1 MFSLFLLA
9 LPAATHAA
17 DLVDQPEFLK
27 ADIGLVYS
35 FDGTKLGLTED
46 NEALGSVVHNT
57 HRMGLRG
64 ELGVAPGTSVFLQF
78 TGSPSNTIHYN
89 DPRTMGWDPKEDE
102 GSLLNGLP
110 IEEGIDPYSGG
121 GFESVWLGVRGTPF
135 SQAREARA
143 TWLIEGALRTPDKTN
158 LYTGDGSGDGSLALR
173 LSNVFAT
180 SRGPTHPYIAAH
192 YTATRPYS
200 VEGMEE
206 GEAFDPS
213 NRIHLVT
220 GAEFDVWAKPATGQM
235 VSVEGS
241 AFFAYNSPA
250 VVPSGL
256 FLPSVLPGTEM
267 SPTTSTE
274 YSEFGA
280 GFGVHWMP
288 IREMKVDFNMNLAW
302 PTPHRVESTYPVY
315 SAFRSR
321 SLGVGLVVTYLYR

>member
-1 MFSLFLLA
+1 MISLLALA

-17 DLVDQPEFLK
+17 DLVEQPEFLK
-27 ADIGLVYS
+27 ADVGLFYA
-35 FDGTKLGLTED
+35 FDGTNLGLTESG
-46 NEALGSVVHNT
+46 EALGRVQHAT

-64 ELGVAPGTSVFLQF
+64 EMGVAPGTSVFLQF
-78 TGSPSNTIHYN
+78 TGSPSNTIGFTE
-89 DPRTMGWDPKEDE
+89 PRTMGWDPKEDQ

-110 IEEGIDPYSGG
+110 IEEGLDPYSAG

-135 SQAREARA
+135 SETREAKA

-158 LYTGDGSGDGSLALR
+158 LYTGDGSGDGALALR

-180 SRGPTHPYIAAH
+180 TRGLTHPYIAAH
-192 YTATRPYS
+192 YTATRAYS
-200 VEGMEE
+200 VDGMEE
-206 GEAFDPS
+206 GEGFDPS
-213 NRIHLVT
+213 DRIHLVA
-220 GAEFDVWAKPATGQM
+220 GAEFDVWEKPATGQM
-235 VSVEGS
+235 VSVEGA

-250 VVPSGL
+250 IVPSGL
-256 FLPSVLPGTEM
+256 YLPSVLPGTEM
-267 SPTTSTE
+267 SPTTATE

-302 PTPHRVESTYPVY
+302 PTPHRVESSYPVY

-321 SLGVGLVVTYLYR
+321 SLGVGLAISYLYR